1 MAVSLGKTG
10 GVFASTEDETS
21 TFTNQ
26 ATTADAAKVR
36 YAITDRSK
44 SAWPLGS
51 AIVVKKNGTIQTTGF
66 AIEYAT
72 GTVVFDA
79 ALTSET
85 VTVGG
90 NYQPVAEVG
99 GFYQWAIDDSTAAV
113 SSTDFVAARA
123 GWETFAVA
131 GLFGSGVTASRYWD
145 TGGFVERVG
154 LDVLIKCYVSVATGE
169 HWVGWAICDKAGTTQ
184 DATKLVDEAIHF
196 TVNGPMLHRDAN

>member
-66 AIEYAT
+66 VIEYAT

-79 ALTSET
+79 ALTTET
-85 VTVGG
+85 ITVAG
-90 NYQPVAEVG
+90 NYQPVSEVG
-99 GFYQWAIDDSTAAV
+99 GFYSWAIDDSTSAV
-113 SSTDFVAARA
+113 SSTDFVDARA

-131 GLFGSGVTASRYWD
+131 GLFGSGVTASRY
-145 TGGFVERVG
+145 
-154 LDVLIKCYVSVATGE
+154 
-169 HWVGWAICDKAGTTQ
+169 
-184 DATKLVDEAIHF
+184 
-196 TVNGPMLHRDAN
+196 